1 MTLLFYIVFNIFF
14 LFFFIKKKKD
24 LHILEILLYWLAAS
38 YLFQNYSALCY
49 MNFKNLIIPDKLSYE
64 LSHFINR
71 IILYP
76 LVMVS
81 FLQFHQILST
91 KIKKFLLLLS
101 YVLFL
106 TGLEWLE
113 DFFGILK
120 HVNWQIWWS
129 FSFWVSALCVL
140 LWFKYAFRKILFKGR
155 LKLWMLILIGTNGF
169 SLSLLQ

>member
-1 MTLLFYIVFNIFF
+1 MILLFYIVFNIFF

-49 MNFKNLIIPDKLSYE
+49 MNFKTLIIPDKLSYE

-81 FLQFHQILST
+81 FLQLHQITST
-91 KIKKFLLLLS
+91 KIKKIFLLLS
-101 YVLFL
+101 YVLLL
-106 TGLEWLE
+106 TCLEWIE
-113 DFFGILK
+113 DFFGILN

-140 LWFKYAFRKILFKGR
+140 LGFKYAFRKILFKGR
-155 LKLWMLILIGTNGF
+155 LK
-169 SLSLLQ
+169 